1 MGEFV
6 KIKQIDGL
14 GKQLDSLTS
23 TSQQALAIAIE
34 VKDAMGNTGAIQNKA
49 KEQFNGI
56 FAKEY
61 EAISLK
67 LSFPITDPATVQ
79 VFFNGVLVENVKS
92 NPGDTLVQI
101 SVPYITEP
109 DDTIIVYYTH

>member
-23 TSQQALAIAIE
+23 TSQQALTIAIE
-34 VKDAMGNTGAIQNKA
+34 VKDAMGNTGAILNKA
-49 KEQFNGI
+49 KEQLNGI

-61 EAISLK
+61 EPVSLK
-67 LSFPITDPATVQ
+67 LSYPITDPAAVQ
-79 VFFNGVLVENVKS
+79 VFFNGVLVENIKS
-92 NPGDTLVQI
+92 NPGDSLVQI

>member
-14 GKQLDSLTS
+14 GNQLDGLTS

-34 VKDAMGNTGAIQNKA
+34 VKNSMGNTGTIQNKA

-56 FAKEY
+56 FAKEF
-61 EAISLK
+61 EPVSLK
-67 LSFPITDPATVQ
+67 LSYPITDPATVQ
-79 VFFNGVLVENVKS
+79 VFFNGVLVENVKI
-92 NPGDTLVQI
+92 NPGDILVQI
-101 SVPYITEP
+101 SVPYLTEL

>member
-14 GKQLDSLTS
+14 GKQLDSLNS
-23 TSQQALAIAIE
+23 TSQQALAIVIE

-49 KEQFNGI
+49 KEQFSGI

-92 NPGDTLVQI
+92 ITGESLVQI
-101 SVPYITEP
+101 SVPYLTEP

>member
-14 GKQLDSLTS
+14 GKQLDGLTA

-34 VKDAMGNTGAIQNKA
+34 VKDAMGNTGSIQNKA
-49 KEQFNGI
+49 KEQFGGI
-56 FAKEY
+56 FAKEF
-61 EAISLK
+61 EAISIK

-79 VFFNGVLVENVKS
+79 VFFNGVLVQNVKC
-92 NPGDTLVQI
+92 NAGNNIVQI